1 MSRLDERMAMLEAEN
16 DNLRQKVALL
26 EQTLKELQHSRYIPK
41 RTSWNVPHWVVDSCQ
56 KKQGHSGE

>member
-26 EQTLKELQHSRYIPK
+26 EGMLQELKNNRQIPK
-41 RTSWNVPHWVVDSCQ
+41 RTSWNVPHWVVDSCE
-56 KKQGHSGE
+56 K